1 MLIQDAID
9 EFLLY
14 LEVEKN
20 CSYNTVV
27 GYEYDLNNFVSFL
40 QSHKR
45 SLDVNDINKA
55 LVRRFIQERVKN
67 DHLSAASIHRQ
78 ISALRSLAKYCVNE
92 NILES
97 NFMNGIEK
105 PKLDKKLPIYMTL
118 QELRRFL
125 TYLESYKGRFAMR
138 NKVMFTLLATT
149 GMRRQEL
156 VELTWGQIDL
166 DNAVVRIFGKGKKE
180 RIVPL
185 HPIVI
190 PMLQDFKYHLPENLI
205 QDSNCLF
212 LNKNGK
218 QLNPRGLHKVFKD
231 TLNAAGMDSKRFSL
245 HHLRH
250 TFATLLLQ
258 ENSENVDL
266 RVIQELLGHTS
277 LLTTQVY
284 THVNYEQ
291 KQKAVTTFNIFN

>member
-20 CSYNTVV
+20 CSYDTVV

-55 LVRRFIQERVKN
+55 LVRRFIQGRVKN

-92 NILES
+92 DIITT

-205 QDSNCLF
+205 QDTNCLF
-212 LNKNGK
+212 LNKNGQ
-218 QLNPRGLHKVFKD
+218 QLNPRGLHKIFKE

>member
-20 CSYNTVV
+20 CSNNTVI
-27 GYEYDLNNFVSFL
+27 GYECDLNNFVSFL

-78 ISALRSLAKYCVNE
+78 ISALRSLAKYCINE
-92 NILES
+92 NIIET

-125 TYLESYKGRFAMR
+125 AHLEGVQGRFALR

-156 VELTWGQIDL
+156 VELTWSQLDL
-166 DNAVVRIFGKGKKE
+166 DNAVVRILGKGKKE

-190 PMLQDFKYHLPENLI
+190 PMLQDYKNHLPDFLT

-218 QLNPRGLHKVFKD
+218 QLNPRGLHKIFKE
-231 TLNAAGMDSKRFSL
+231 TLNATGVDSKRFSL